1 MKKNKNSFL
10 LKTFINSIA
19 IYAAASII
27 KGVNIEGFIPALVAS
42 LVFGIV
48 NALIKPILIIFSL
61 PINIMSLGLFTFVIN
76 GISLL
81 IVSGIT
87 AGFTIS
93 DLGAAILASIIISIV
108 SSIINFL
115 IS

>member
-10 LKTFINSIA
+10 LKTFINAIA

-48 NALIKPILIIFSL
+48 NALIKPVLIIFSL